1 MKKNTK
7 RKLPG
12 DLTKRQRLEQI
23 IRVDHAGE
31 YGARRIY
38 AGQLA
43 VLKGTEHEETI
54 RHMAEQEE
62 VHLAAFSKLLNE
74 RGIRPTALNP
84 LWHVGGWLL
93 GAGTAAL
100 GSKAAMAC
108 TVAVEE
114 AIDEHYAAQVAE
126 LEDDEKPLK
135 RMIEKFR
142 LEELEHRDTGLEHG
156 AEQASAYKLL
166 YRAIKGTCKI
176 AIKVAERV

>member
-1 MKKNTK
+1 MKKTA

-12 DLTKRQRLEQI
+12 DMTKRQRIEQI

-31 YGARRIY
+31 YGAKRIY

-43 VLKGTEHEETI
+43 VLKGTEHEDTI

-62 VHLAAFSKLLNE
+62 VHLATFSKLLTE
-74 RGIRPTALNP
+74 RRVRPTLLNP

-100 GSKAAMAC
+100 GPKAAMAC

-126 LEDDEKPLK
+126 LGDDEKPLK
-135 RMIEKFR
+135 RTIEKFR
-142 LEELEHRDTGLEHG
+142 QEELEHRDTGLANG
-156 AEQASAYKLL
+156 AEETPGYRVL
-166 YRAIKGTCKI
+166 YRAIKTTCKI